1 MCFFRMSPPPMPQ
14 QVAPTTPAP
23 PPVAPPPPAPPPPAA
38 PPPAPAPTMAYGGG
52 VPTLD
57 AQGNPVMQNIY
68 DPANPESGIT
78 AEKGATLKKARGTS
92 QLRVDLDPVVA
103 NMAKQTGLQIS
114 K

>member
-1 MCFFRMSPPPMPQ
+1 MCFSRPSPPPAAAI
-14 QVAPTTPAP
+14 APT
-23 PPVAPPPPAPPPPAA
+23 PVAPPPPAPP
-38 PPPAPAPTMAYGGG
+38 APAPVMGSSAASAGSSSGGQN
-52 VPTLD
+52 
-57 AQGNPVMQNIY
+57 AVMSNAY
-68 DPANPESGIT
+68 DPSNPESGIN

>member
-1 MCFFRMSPPPMPQ
+1 MTGGTLSLYPSSVSADM
-14 QVAPTTPAP
+14 
-23 PPVAPPPPAPPPPAA
+23 
-38 PPPAPAPTMAYGGG
+38 APAPTMAYGGG